1 MGMRCLLPSSA
12 GLSGWGLNLQSRCGA
27 RWPEAIFR
35 DSRVTWPSPQSR
47 CVAPRVLLLGVAACA
62 ASPWGGESS
71 VVPPAF
77 VQTVLPA
84 TFVQKKLLP
93 AIFV

>member
-1 MGMRCLLPSSA
+1 MTMLYRTGA
-12 GLSGWGLNLQSRCGA
+12 G
-27 RWPEAIFR
+27 
-35 DSRVTWPSPQSR
+35 D
-47 CVAPRVLLLGVAACA
+47 LGVAACA